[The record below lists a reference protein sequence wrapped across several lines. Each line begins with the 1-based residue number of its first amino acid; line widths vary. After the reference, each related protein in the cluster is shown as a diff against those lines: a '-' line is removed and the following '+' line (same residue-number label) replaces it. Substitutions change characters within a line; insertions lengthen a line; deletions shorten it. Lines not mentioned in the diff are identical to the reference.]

1 MVQNKNNQDYVGTTQ
16 KDIGTHIIDQINS
29 ANSQQYYPLAYE
41 TDSKLIPPSPSEIFT
56 QIDNSQTGPK
66 LLRATAI
73 KLPQDQSFIDQT
85 CTPFGILVQPL
96 TDLSYDRQVDE
107 NNCEVNEYMPVIDCY
122 DSQILR
128 CPRCLCYINPFFK
141 FIENGQ
147 SVICNI
153 CQYQFQCPE
162 YYYSQLNEMG
172 LRRDLKQR
180 FELHKGSYEF
190 IAPRIFYDK
199 KEYKPDEYV
208 LNKIFVIDVSPFSV
222 QLGLFEQAIYSIKL
236 TLDYME
242 QEHTKISI
250 LTFDANVH
258 LYQPSKIN
266 PNGEPLIYIM
276 ANSEEPFLPIPQ
288 QQLLL
293 HIRDQRQTIDYIL
306 DKILVLYT
314 NQANQVTT
322 QRHVAGAALKVA
334 ELISENQQGN
344 IILFSANMPNTGVG
358 KFLTRDDSSLYNTDK
373 EPTLLKPFIDYYTL
387 QGQNLNKNGVCLET
401 GAITQARIDS
411 DKVLGIELQLDK
423 NQLKNF
429 TEHYLQFAILFN
441 NIQGQ
446 KRIRVLNYRIT
457 AANSFSQYL
466 ESIDQE
472 TLGQFV
478 IRSQLCQVQNTGLKQ
493 VKQNLLRSMSTLTK
507 TYITEIK
514 GNAPLYSQEIPQQLA
529 IFAGY
534 INRVLRS
541 KVQIYLFFTNIR
553 LYVCFLTIRYTILH
567 RMDKEFQICLCR
579 NFAISLILEYIA
591 QTIYKLKQFQRL
603 TNYQAYEQIE
613 DQGQQI
619 VKPLCQRTALQLLNQ
634 ENMYIFDDGEYI
646 YLYVGERL
654 DSYLIQQFFG
664 YDHFAELR
672 NSQIKT
678 FYPQEHLYYSM
689 KLSELI
695 ETLKYEKSCGYQQPV
710 QLIFKMSLE
719 FEVMKQ
725 DIMVEDVYDTTTDF
739 SLKQFED
746 IIKQEINKISK
757 K

>member
-288 QQLLL
+288 QSLLL

-306 DKILVLYT
+306 DKILILYT

-358 KFLTRDDSSLYNTDK
+358 KFFTRDDSSLYNTDK

-411 DKVLGIELQLDK
+411 DKVLGIELQVDK

-441 NIQGQ
+441 TIQGQ
-446 KRIRVLNYRIT
+446 KRIRVLNYRIPT
-457 AANSFSQYL
+457 AASFSQYL

-478 IRSQLCQVQNTGLKQ
+478 IRNKLCQVQNTGLKQ
-493 VKQNLLRSMSTLTK
+493 VKQNLLR
-507 TYITEIK
+507 
-514 GNAPLYSQEIPQQLA
+514 
-529 IFAGY
+529 
-534 INRVLRS
+534 
-541 KVQIYLFFTNIR
+541 
-553 LYVCFLTIRYTILH
+553 
-567 RMDKEFQICLCR
+567 MDKEFQICLCR
-579 NFAISLILEYIA
+579 NFAFSLILEYIA